1 MNVNGRKKRRL
12 GGLTRL
18 TIEYREMEK
27 ECVRLK
33 GVLMAVHLDYLH
45 RELVGPVVEMVR
57 VAVEASPPP
66 SDVGREEGK

>member
-1 MNVNGRKKRRL
+1 
-12 GGLTRL
+12 
-18 TIEYREMEK
+18 MEK